1 MIVYVQVNDNGVIS
15 FYSRYNPRTSSP
27 LPLYGSY
34 RIIAPYW
41 ADVDTRGSGKIYYRQ
56 TSDPNLL
63 DRATS
68 EIRQKFSMSENIT
81 VTNLLIATWNN
92 VGYYNQNSDKV
103 CMYTHKCTDL
113 FNIVSRDYFLLK
125 LKLINKYFY
134 LLIQVKQHVTR
145 IGFLIINKYLRYSVK
160 FLSFDLTATY
170 ASE

>member
-1 MIVYVQVNDNGVIS
+1 MIIHSQVNDNGVIS
-15 FYSRYNPRTSSP
+15 FYSQYNKYIPVSF
-27 LPLYGSY
+27 PLYGSD

-41 ADVDTRGSGKIYYRQ
+41 SDVDTRGSGIIYYRQ

-68 EIRQKFSMSENIT
+68 EIRQKFSMSENMT

-113 FNIVSRDYFLLK
+113 FNSVSRDYFLL
-125 LKLINKYFY
+125 NKQEFY
-134 LLIQVKQHVTR
+134 LLI
-145 IGFLIINKYLRYSVK
+145 
-160 FLSFDLTATY
+160 
-170 ASE
+170 